1 MSSILETGNNKAKC
15 QKFTPDALVETI
27 LDLAGYTTDLMGKTI
42 LENSFGA
49 GNILKAIVARYIK
62 SANSA
67 GYSKEAVSFGLS
79 RDIYGIELDK
89 GLFDNCIRELNDIV
103 SQYDLPAVDW
113 KLFQGNALEIDL
125 SRIHARY

>member
-67 GYSKEAVSFGLS
+67 GYSKEAS
-79 RDIYGIELDK
+79 IK
-89 GLFDNCIRELNDIV
+89 
-103 SQYDLPAVDW
+103 
-113 KLFQGNALEIDL
+113 K
-125 SRIHARY
+125 